1 LINELLSNQYTYFIL
16 LMIPTA
22 IIAGFF
28 AGFFGIGG
36 GVIMV
41 PVLFYIFNNFGI
53 DHNYVMHLAVGTSF
67 SIIIPTAVVSVYTHY
82 KHNAVDLNIVK
93 GYGAFVVFGVIVGT
107 IVAATLQTKSL
118 IIFFAITLY
127 FLSFNFFFQKEDSKI
142 KLNFNLINKT
152 ILGFIVGCV
161 SALTGIG
168 GAIMNVP
175 ILKFCGYPINRAIGS
190 AATIGFFISIFGAS
204 GFLISGSYL
213 SVNLPLSFGFIN
225 IPAFVIFIPIT
236 TFMARIGA
244 KLLHKVDRKKIS
256 KMFGTFLLI
265 VATKFVYDYL
275 QL

>member
-1 LINELLSNQYTYFIL
+1 MINELLSNQYTYFIL

-213 SVNLPLSFGFIN
+213 SANLPLSFGFIN